1 MTKRKVEVVIISD
14 IHLGTYG
21 CHADCLLRYLK
32 TIDPQILVLNG
43 DIIDLWNYK
52 KSYFPKSHLQ
62 VIRKILKM
70 TENGT
75 ETYYITGNH
84 DDALR
89 RFSSIRIGNLTL
101 DDKVILTMD
110 GKKTWIFHGD
120 IFDATTKGWARILA
134 KLGGKGYDILI
145 LVNRFINHLLEKLGQ
160 EKVSF
165 SKRVKN
171 SVKGAVKWIN
181 NFEETAATLAID
193 QDYHTVICGHI
204 HQPQIKI
211 LTSGNASVLYLNSG
225 DWVENCSALEYND
238 GQWKLHFEEMYPANA
253 PVHNEWEEDMEKEA
267 EWEVFDFLLKN
278 TNAPPSFS
286 TKKVIS

>member
-1 MTKRKVEVVIISD
+1 MPKRKVEVVVISD

-32 TIDPQILVLNG
+32 SVEPEILVLNG
-43 DIIDLWNYK
+43 DIVDLWNFK

-62 VIRKILKM
+62 VIRQILKM

-75 ETYYITGNH
+75 KTYYITGNH

-89 RFSSIRIGNLTL
+89 RFSSVCIGNLIL
-101 DDKVILTMD
+101 DDKLVLNLD

-120 IFDATTKGWARILA
+120 IFDATTRGWARILA

-145 LVNRFINHLLEKLGQ
+145 LMNRFTNHVLERFGR

-165 SKRVKN
+165 SKRIKNGVKR
-171 SVKGAVKWIN
+171 AVKWIN
-181 NFEETAATLAID
+181 DFEQTAAALAID
-193 QDYHTVICGHI
+193 QNYHVVICGHI

-211 LTSGNASVLYLNSG
+211 LSHERESILYLNSG
-225 DWVENCSALEYND
+225 DWVENCSALEYNQ
-238 GQWKLHFEEMYPANA
+238 GEWRLHFE
-253 PVHNEWEEDMEKEA
+253 PVKTPRTAVHSEWEEDWEKEA
-267 EWEVFDFLLKN
+267 ETEVFDFIFKN
-278 TNAPPSFS
+278 GVEDKMMPQ
-286 TKKVIS
+286 TKTAI